1 MSNSINRISLFKKRI
16 FKMVKEI
23 FLSSDMIQ
31 FGWGITLVGLLL
43 IIGLLIDE
51 RLRNSDE

>member
-1 MSNSINRISLFKKRI
+1 MGVRFPLRAQERI

-43 IIGLLIDE
+43 IIGLFIDE